1 MNDNLIVVGGTVLI
15 LILFCIGSNFVL
27 NSYSALMTNLNRAL
41 VREVKRCVRFRIEYF
56 FVMFIPCLLV
66 MLMTPGVESLS
77 DKFLVTAILFALFF
91 SFVFTLKVVTLFKKL
106 NWATRINQY
115 PYVIG
120 HIVKVNRGENDL
132 VCRLEIYGAAM
143 VDNHLTGQY
152 YIEGRALNGIK
163 NLFSDM
169 VIAFYDPD
177 THDAGASNIEFIAIF
192 PPSKQRRVLSL
203 F

>member
-66 MLMTPGVESLS
+66 MRMTPGVESLS
-77 DKFLVTAILFALFF
+77 DKFLVTTILFALFF

-132 VCRLEIYGAAM
+132 VCRLEIYGATIGG
-143 VDNHLTGQY
+143 NLTGQY
-152 YIEGRALNGIK
+152 RIEGRALNGIK
-163 NLFSDM
+163 NLFSDT

-177 THDAGASNIEFIAIF
+177 THDAGISNIEFIAIA